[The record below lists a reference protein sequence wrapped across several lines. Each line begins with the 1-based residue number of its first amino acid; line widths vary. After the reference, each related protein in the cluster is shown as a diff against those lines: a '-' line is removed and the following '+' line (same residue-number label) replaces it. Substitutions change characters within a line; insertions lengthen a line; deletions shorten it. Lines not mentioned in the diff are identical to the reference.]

1 MDLYIFPEAACLNN
15 GYGIGV
21 DYAYKRLCPSKSDVV
36 VWYTILEKEDMMYLK
51 DKDVII
57 KKNQTISVKS
67 ICNILF
73 RKDRTE
79 CSYKDLA
86 FLKGMVF
93 EHIHCDEVIFYRSI
107 RKLFPAQQMTVRL
120 HNCFAR
126 IYDRKQM
133 LGLRLDWKYEIK
145 LRNMYRLE
153 REIFRDNRV
162 HKIFISDEDRDYYTA
177 NFGRFND
184 SESWLY
190 LPNLEKANNSRKI
203 KPSYTHKLVW
213 YGGIESHKKAS
224 ITWFIE
230 HVLEDIRKQIPDVEF
245 HLWGRGSLA
254 FNDPNRK
261 IFGYGFFDGEGFPME
276 NSLYVN
282 PDIIGGGIKLK
293 LMTFIENGIPFI
305 STPFGFEGY
314 SKELIDNVFCIVE
327 EQENWVK
334 RIIDIIK

>member
-21 DYAYKRLCPSKSDVV
+21 DYAYKRLRPSNNDVV
-36 VWYTILEKEDMMYLK
+36 VWYTILEKENMMYLK
-51 DKDVII
+51 DKDITL
-57 KKNQTISVKS
+57 KKNQTLSAKS
-67 ICNILF
+67 FCNILLG
-73 RKDRTE
+73 KDRTE

-86 FLKGMVF
+86 FLKELVF
-93 EHIHCDEVIFYRSI
+93 EHIHCDEVIFYRAI
-107 RKLFPAQQMTVRL
+107 RKLFPTQQIDLRL

-133 LGLRLDWKYEIK
+133 LGLKLDWKYELK
-145 LRNMYRLE
+145 LKNMYRLE
-153 REIFRDNRV
+153 REIFQDNRV
-162 HKIFISDEDRDYYTA
+162 RKIFISDEDRNYYTS
-177 NFGRFND
+177 NFGKFND

-190 LPNLEKANNSRKI
+190 LPDLKKANNNRKT

-224 ITWFIE
+224 ISWFIDN
-230 HVLEDIRKQIPDVEF
+230 VFEDMRKQIPDVEF
-245 HLWGRGSLA
+245 HLWGRGSFA
-254 FNDPNRK
+254 FNNPDRR
-261 IFGYGFFDGEGFPME
+261 IFGHGFFNGDGFPME

-293 LMTFIENGIPFI
+293 LMTFIENGVPFI

-314 SKELIDNVFCIVE
+314 SKDIIDNTFCIVE
-327 EQENWVK
+327 EQENWTE
-334 RIIDIIK
+334 RIINIIK